1 MVACIVGLS
10 SYNRSVWDA
19 SVSRP
24 PGIAPNLQLAAF
36 FFESRCLSLSRAVC
50 ASCRRGVVG
59 TWPGALRRA
68 SVTIDLRKVRG
79 RHVLMTR
86 MREAAEQRSSASR
99 THARIAEHPTRARHP
114 PLGTGKRPNAVVVAS
129 SDGGRPRRWS
139 RAEAGAGRG
148 WSFVASN
155 PRRPPTVCS
164 VSLLLRGRRRVDD
177 GLGLSVRQ
185 APPPVI
191 RPDCCCSASPSAL
204 PSSAP
209 SCTAIL
215 IQDHNLGTST
225 CDAAEKGRPR
235 ARRISAV
242 RRANHFPGNPSGF
255 RSASRPSLRDMALD
269 GRERCS

>member
-1 MVACIVGLS
+1 MS
-10 SYNRSVWDA
+10 N
-19 SVSRP
+19 
-24 PGIAPNLQLAAF
+24 
-36 FFESRCLSLSRAVC
+36 
-50 ASCRRGVVG
+50 
-59 TWPGALRRA
+59 
-68 SVTIDLRKVRG
+68 
-79 RHVLMTR
+79 TR
-86 MREAAEQRSSASR
+86 MREAAEQRSSANR

-129 SDGGRPRRWS
+129 SDGGR
-139 RAEAGAGRG
+139 
-148 WSFVASN
+148 
-155 PRRPPTVCS
+155 RRPVVDPSREATRCTQSEDDADWTPQTTTLVQ
-164 VSLLLRGRRRVDD
+164 LPQRGSTCGD

-185 APPPVI
+185 APPPPVI